1 MSARRQQMIEA
12 ATRLWQ
18 QRLDAPGPAP
28 LRPGAFRA
36 RLLQEAAPAPKRAP
50 GQLGFSL
57 MFFSAEAGAAPRP
70 GLYATLQQAARQAD
84 RLGFTALWLPERH
97 FDRFGGPY
105 PDPAVLAAM
114 LAPMTRR
121 LRLRAGSV
129 VAPLHHPAA
138 IAERWAV
145 VDNLSGG
152 RVDLAFGSGWNPSDF
167 CLAPDNYARRGELL
181 AGQVEQIRRLWRG
194 EAVAFPGPDG
204 AARPLR
210 LQPRPLQPELPF
222 WISSTGSLA
231 SFERAGRLGANLLT
245 MLMGSD
251 LAALAPKIAAYRAA
265 RAAAG
270 MDPQGGTVTLML
282 HSLVHD
288 DRDRVAAAIRDPFRD
303 YLRSSLEA
311 QRGAHAEGRALDAE
325 QRSQIA
331 HYAAER
337 YARSALFGTPEDCRP
352 LLAQV
357 AAAGVDEI
365 ACLVDFGLPDA
376 LLLEGL
382 APLAR
387 LAAEHGG
394 LLPAEEE
401 APRPA
406 PVAAAGHDAP
416 VAVIGLA
423 CRLPGAA
430 DAAQFWRNL
439 QAGHSA
445 LRPPPPGR
453 GTALA
458 QGGFLD
464 DVDGFDAAG
473 FGIAPAEAA
482 AMDPHHRLLLQSV
495 RDALRDAGLPEASLR
510 GSDTGIFAALY
521 STSFAE
527 AASAME
533 PDGVSIAGQIAS
545 MAPNRI
551 SFLFDWSG
559 PSELVNTACS
569 SGLVA
574 LHRAAAALRNGECGI
589 AIAAGAS
596 LLLSDAE
603 SAALARLGLLS
614 PGGHCRAFDAEADG
628 QARGE
633 GVGALVLKPLE
644 AALRD
649 GNRIHAILAGSAV
662 NHGGARSGSLTL
674 PGARRQAACIGA
686 ALRRAGLDA
695 AGIGYVEAHG
705 AGSPAGDL
713 AEASALEEALQG
725 AAPASVAVGSL
736 RPALGSLDAAGGIA
750 AAIKA
755 ALMLGQGGAIPP
767 QPATPRLPAALD
779 HPASPLRFQGAAAG
793 ALPPGRAAVLVH
805 GYGLG
810 GVNADL
816 VFLPPPE
823 GCAPPLLPLA
833 AAAPD
838 KSTADRN
845 PVGDFYDFV
854 TRAEAVGDAAVFL
867 TLAPF
872 PEVVPGFS
880 WTRCFQDPAANPA
893 HWALM
898 QQAQRDMRDVLYAN
912 VDFGRVRR
920 VLDIG
925 CGLATDLIALAE
937 AHPAIHADGH
947 TISAAQAAAGRARV
961 AARGLAER
969 VAIHHRDSARDAF
982 PGPAYELVIGFEV
995 AHHIRDKDGLF
1006 SNIARHLAPGGTL
1019 LLADTVANT
1028 LAPIELPAVGS
1039 WTPDRDSYAALL
1051 ARHGLAIRD
1060 WLDISAEIA
1069 NFLADPALDTMLA
1082 AEAQAAAAAGRP
1094 GMALAEAVQ
1103 RSWHAFGDALR
1114 EGLMSYILV
1123 TAAPDPSASAA
1134 GNRAAMEAA

>member
-1 MSARRQQMIEA
+1 MSAQRQQMIEA

-36 RLLQEAAPAPKRAP
+36 RRLQASATKTAKAL
-50 GQLGFSL
+50 GQLAFSL
-57 MFFSAEAGAAPRP
+57 MFFSADAGEMPRP
-70 GLYATLQQAARQAD
+70 GLYATLQQAAREAD
-84 RLGFTALWLPERH
+84 RLGFAGLWLPERH
-97 FDRFGGPY
+97 FDPFGGPY

-121 LRLRAGSV
+121 IRLRAGSV

-138 IAERWAV
+138 IAERWAM

-152 RVDLAFGSGWNPSDF
+152 RVDIAFGSGWNPRDF
-167 CLAPDNYARRGELL
+167 ALAPSQYAARGELL
-181 AGQVEQIRRLWRG
+181 VEHVEKIRRLWRG
-194 EAVAFPGPDG
+194 EAVEFPGPDG
-204 AARPLR
+204 VAQPLR

-245 MLMGSD
+245 MLIGSELD
-251 LAALAPKIAAYRAA
+251 ALAPKIAAYRAA

-270 MDPQGGTVTLML
+270 LDPATGTVTLML
-282 HSLVHD
+282 HTLVHD

-303 YLRSSLEA
+303 YLRSSLES
-311 QRGAHAEGRALDAE
+311 QRGAHAAGRALDDA
-325 QRSQIA
+325 QRAQIA
-331 HYAAER
+331 GFAAER
-337 YARSALFGTPEDCRP
+337 YARSALFGTPEDCAP
-352 LLAQV
+352 LLARV
-357 AAAGVDEI
+357 AAAGVDEV
-365 ACLVDFGLPDA
+365 ACMVDFGLPDA

-387 LAAEHGG
+387 LAGAHGG
-394 LLPAEEE
+394 LLPTE
-401 APRPA
+401 ATPT
-406 PVAAAGHDAP
+406 VAGDGRDAP
-416 VAVIGLA
+416 IAVIGLS
-423 CRLPGAA
+423 CRLPDAP
-430 DAAQFWRNL
+430 DAARFWANL
-439 QAGHSA
+439 QAGRSA
-445 LRPPPPGR
+445 LRAPPPGR

-458 QGGFLD
+458 KGGFLD
-464 DVDGFDAAG
+464 DVQKFDAAG

-482 AMDPHHRLLLQSV
+482 AMDPHHRLMLEAV
-495 RDALRDAGLPEASLR
+495 RDALRDAGLSAGTLR

-521 STSFAE
+521 STSFGE
-527 AASAME
+527 AAAVME
-533 PDGVSIAGQIAS
+533 PDGVSIAGQIPS

-551 SFLFDWSG
+551 SFLFDWGG

-574 LHRAAAALRNGECGI
+574 LHRAAAALRHGECGV
-589 AIAAGAS
+589 AVAAGAS

-603 SAALARLGLLS
+603 SAALSRLGLLS
-614 PGGHCRAFDAEADG
+614 PTGACRAFDAAADG

-633 GVGALVLKPLE
+633 GVGALVLKPL
-644 AALRD
+644 AAAERD
-649 GNRIHAILAGSAV
+649 GDAIYAVLAGSAV

-686 ALRRAGLDA
+686 ALRRAGVSARD
-695 AGIGYVEAHG
+695 IGYVEAHG

-725 AAPASVAVGSL
+725 ATPGSIAVGSL
-736 RPALGSLDAAGGIA
+736 RPAIGSLDAAGGIA

-755 ALMLGQGGAIPP
+755 ALMLGHGAAIPP
-767 QPATPRLPAALD
+767 QPATPSLPEALD
-779 HPASPLRFQGAAAG
+779 HPGSPLRFHGAVPG
-793 ALPPGRAAVLVH
+793 AMPVGQQAVLVH

-816 VFLPPPE
+816 VFLPSPE
-823 GCAPPLLPLA
+823 ALRRAPLPVA
-833 AAAPD
+833 E
-838 KSTADRN
+838 KST
-845 PVGDFYDFV
+845 VGDFYDFV
-854 TRAEAVGDAAVFL
+854 TRAEEVGEAEVFL

-872 PEVVPGFS
+872 PEIVPGFS

-912 VDFGRVRR
+912 VDFARVRR
-920 VLDIG
+920 MLDIG
-925 CGLATDLIALAE
+925 CGLATDLMALAT
-937 AHPAIHADGH
+937 AHPALRADGH

-961 AARGLAER
+961 AARGLASR

-982 PGPAYELVIGFEV
+982 PAPEYDLVIGFEV

-1006 SNIARHLAPGGTL
+1006 ANIAAHLAPGGTL

-1028 LAPIELPAVGS
+1028 LAPVDLPEVGA

-1069 NFLADPALDTMLA
+1069 NFLADPDLEDMLA
-1082 AEAQAAAAAGRP
+1082 TEARAAAAAGRP
-1094 GMALAEAVQ
+1094 GMPLAAAVQ